1 MRSRN
6 IALAVLALCAVSLM
20 ASADEARKP
29 GIYPLATCPVSGE
42 KLNAKGDPI
51 VRQIDGREIRFCCEG
66 CVAKFEA
73 DKETFLKKIDAEIIA
88 QQKDSYPTE
97 KCIDMPEDDIDPKL
111 DYVFDNRLVRVCCRD
126 CVKEIQ
132 AESAK
137 YLAVLDKAVVDK
149 QKPAYPLT
157 TCVVSGEPLD
167 GSHGEPVEYVLG
179 TRLVRL
185 CCKGCVAKFEKDPH
199 GYLAKID
206 DAGSKS
212 ASTDKS

>member
-1 MRSRN
+1 HPLLRHRSRPGQAAHRLAAPPRRPRHRHRHPPLDPRPPGGAPAHPRLSVAVAGGRTPVHNTRRFERVGRFLAQARRAFPPPHSTQEVSIRMRSRN

-97 KCIDMPEDDIDPKL
+97 KCIDMPEDD
-111 DYVFDNRLVRVCCRD
+111 
-126 CVKEIQ
+126 
-132 AESAK
+132 
-137 YLAVLDKAVVDK
+137 
-149 QKPAYPLT
+149 
-157 TCVVSGEPLD
+157 
-167 GSHGEPVEYVLG
+167 
-179 TRLVRL
+179 
-185 CCKGCVAKFEKDPH
+185 
-199 GYLAKID
+199 
-206 DAGSKS
+206 
-212 ASTDKS
+212 